1 MRDYCL
7 AWWRTIASVH
17 YPPRQNGQFERK
29 RHVESV
35 VVSTRVSVDT
45 ATRTAYRLAAGN
57 VHPRHVKPFTRPT
70 MAQAQTRPM
79 KEVRRAPKPSFRYQ
93 GPERPLTFTPGF
105 N

>member
-79 KEVRRAPKPSFRYQ
+79 KEVRRAPKAKLSLPGARAAPNFH
-93 GPERPLTFTPGF
+93 PGF